1 MMDYSEFMEYV
12 EDNILKYLPP
22 EYENADVELTK
33 TLKNNN
39 VILDTLRVH
48 REEETA
54 SPQIYLNRAYESY
67 REGQSIDRIMVSC
80 AETISSAKIE
90 PSYLIFQNLKR

>member
-39 VILDTLRVH
+39 G
-48 REEETA
+48 
-54 SPQIYLNRAYESY
+54 LNLFPGANKE
-67 REGQSIDRIMVSC
+67 
-80 AETISSAKIE
+80 
-90 PSYLIFQNLKR
+90 

>member
-48 REEETA
+48 REE
-54 SPQIYLNRAYESY
+54 
-67 REGQSIDRIMVSC
+67 
-80 AETISSAKIE
+80 
-90 PSYLIFQNLKR
+90 